1 MSRSLCDCYLTRSC
15 VMHADLEPF
24 MTECRTLWEEC
35 DRETMRRWQYLD
47 GASRGLNDI
56 FAPHRSRGFMAEG
69 RPRSSQHQ
77 PVYYH
82 LTILTQACVL
92 ITAHHTAQASL
103 PHQHSDCCGFT
114 HWQSVERSL
123 AALVYAHRMG
133 NKITCAKESKAEK
146 AYAGLE
152 IDRHYIY
159 LPL

>member
-1 MSRSLCDCYLTRSC
+1 MVERRCGGRISKGQ
-15 VMHADLEPF
+15 A
-24 MTECRTLWEEC
+24 EC
-35 DRETMRRWQYLD
+35 
-47 GASRGLNDI
+47 SNDI
-56 FAPHRSRGFMAEG
+56 FAPHRSCGFMAEG

-103 PHQHSDCCGFT
+103 PHQHFDCCGFT

-123 AALVYAHRMG
+123 AALVYAHRIG
-133 NKITCAKESKAEK
+133 NFTCEKERKAEK

-152 IDRHYIY
+152 IN
-159 LPL
+159 